1 MTQAETTNTTSRRR
15 FLGAAAVAALAGA
28 PAVVEAAAPND
39 PTFDLILQHR
49 RAAITYEDL
58 VADYCRRERILVD
71 EGIGLYPYTSVALPA
86 GQPIVVYNHERIDT
100 LACLSEPQR
109 RKAHADLDAALNRY
123 TEVMGDAEERCAW
136 QTPPLSRFSASCS
149 PRPRR
154 SLVFGRSWATLR
166 RRSIR
171 SCSGRTTRLK
181 PCCSRSRTRSAGRW
195 RHENRNASARAGVP
209 RHHDPKG
216 RTNGLRHGSII

>member
-123 TEVMGDAEERCAW
+123 TEVMGDAEDAMRVADAAAFEVLGQLLTAP
-136 QTPPLSRFSASCS
+136 T
-149 PRPRR
+149 
-154 SLVFGRSWATLR
+154 
-166 RRSIR
+166 SI
-171 SCSGRTTRLK
+171 
-181 PCCSRSRTRSAGRW
+181 
-195 RHENRNASARAGVP
+195 AGV
-209 RHHDPKG
+209 RALVGYLAQEVDPVML
-216 RTNGLRHGSII
+216 RTNDQIETLLFSIQDALGREVEA